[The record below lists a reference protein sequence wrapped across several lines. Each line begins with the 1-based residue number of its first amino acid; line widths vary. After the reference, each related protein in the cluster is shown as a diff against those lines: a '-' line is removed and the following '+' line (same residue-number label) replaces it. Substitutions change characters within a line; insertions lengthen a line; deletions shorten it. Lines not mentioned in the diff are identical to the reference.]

1 MNKQKQRFVI
11 ISDVHGFYDKMMD
24 ALNKVNFDPETDFLI
39 SCGDEWDRGK
49 QPLEVM
55 KFFDS
60 LENKAIIRGNH
71 TQLFED
77 LCLRQ
82 YPEWYDSSNGTL
94 DTVKILGDYKLDKEF
109 DLCCERAY
117 NKTRKF
123 RNSMVNFFETKNY
136 VFVHSFIPLRKT
148 PVGTLLND
156 DWRFATQKEWNDAM
170 WNNPYKLAEEGY
182 LPEKT
187 LIFGHFHTSYPRY
200 KYHGEHEWGP
210 LANFGIYYGDGYIA
224 IDACTAYSGQ
234 VNVLVLEDDFISDK
248 NNV

>member
-82 YPEWYDSSNGTL
+82 YPDYYDKSNGTL
-94 DTVKILGDYKLDKEF
+94 DTVKILGDYNLDKEF

-123 RNSMVNFFETKNY
+123 RNSMVNYFETKNY
-136 VFVHSFIPLRKT
+136 IFTHSFVPL
-148 PVGTLLND
+148 LE
-156 DWRFATQKEWNDAM
+156 DWRNATQREWNEAM
-170 WNNPYKLAEEGY
+170 WGNPYTLSERGY

-187 LIFGHFHTSYPRY
+187 LVFGHFHTSYPRY
-200 KYHGEHEWGP
+200 KYHSEHEWGP
-210 LANFGIYYGDGYIA
+210 LANFEPYYGDGYIA
-224 IDACTAYSGQ
+224 IDGCTAYSGQ
-234 VNVLVLEDDFISDK
+234 VNVLVLEDEFISDK

>member
-1 MNKQKQRFVI
+1 MMAKLFCV
-11 ISDVHGFYDKMMD
+11 SDIHGYFNEFKY
-24 ALNKVNFDPETDFLI
+24 ALDEAGFDENNPEHWLI
-39 SCGDEWDRGK
+39 SLGDEWDRGK

-55 KFFDS
+55 KFLS
-60 LENKAIIRGNH
+60 GLERKVIIRGNH

-82 YPEWYDSSNGTL
+82 YPEYHDKSNGTL
-94 DTVKILGDYKLDKEF
+94 DTVKILGDYNLDKEF

-123 RNSMVNFFETKNY
+123 RNSMVNYFETKNY
-136 VFVHSFIPLRKT
+136 IFVHSFIPLL
-148 PVGTLLND
+148 V
-156 DWRFATQKEWNDAM
+156 DWRNATQREWNDAM
-170 WNNPYKLAEEGY
+170 WCNPYQMAERGY

-210 LANFGIYYGDGYIA
+210 LANFDPYYGDGYIA

-234 VNVLVLEDDFISDK
+234 VNVLVLEDEFISDK
-248 NNV
+248 NNI

>member
-1 MNKQKQRFVI
+1 MDKKQRFVI
-11 ISDVHGFYDKMMD
+11 ISDIHGFYDEMMN
-24 ALNKVNFDPETDFLI
+24 ALDKVNFNPKIDFLI
-39 SCGDEWDRGK
+39 SLGDEIDRGPK
-49 QPLEVM
+49 PKEVIS
-55 KFFDS
+55 FLNS
-60 LENKAIIRGNH
+60 LERKVIIRGNH

-82 YPEWYDSSNGTL
+82 YPEWHDSSNGTL
-94 DTVKILGDYKLDKEF
+94 DTVKIIGDYSLDKEF

-123 RNSMVNFFETKNY
+123 RNSMVNYFETKNY
-136 VFVHSFIPLRKT
+136 IFVHSFIPLL
-148 PVGTLLND
+148 V
-156 DWRFATQKEWNDAM
+156 DWRNATQKEWNEAM
-170 WNNPYKLAEEGY
+170 WGNPYQLSHQGY

-187 LIFGHFHTSYPRY
+187 LVFGHFHTSYPRY

-210 LANFGIYYGDGYIA
+210 LANFDPYYGDGYIA

-234 VNVLVLEDDFISDK
+234 VNVLILEDEFISDK

>member
-1 MNKQKQRFVI
+1 MPKLFVV
-11 ISDVHGFYDKMMD
+11 SDIHGFFDEFKAALDKSG
-24 ALNKVNFDPETDFLI
+24 FDPINEDHWLI
-39 SCGDEWDRGK
+39 SVGDEWDRGK

-55 KFFDS
+55 KFLS
-60 LENKAIIRGNH
+60 GLERKVIIRGNH

-82 YPEWYDSSNGTL
+82 FPEWYDNSNGTL
-94 DTVKILGDYKLDKEF
+94 ETVKILGDYNMDKEF

-123 RNSMVNFFETKNY
+123 RNSMVNYFETQNY
-136 VFVHSFIPLRKT
+136 IFTHSFVPLSKT
-148 PVGTLLND
+148 PVGTLFNF
-156 DWRFATQKEWNDAM
+156 DWRFSTQKEWNDAM
-170 WNNPYKLAEEGY
+170 WGNPYNLVAEGY

-210 LANFGIYYGDGYIA
+210 LANFDIYYGDGYIA
-224 IDACTAYSGQ
+224 IDGCTAYSGQ
-234 VNVLVLEDDFISDK
+234 VNILVIEDDFITDK
-248 NNV
+248 NTI